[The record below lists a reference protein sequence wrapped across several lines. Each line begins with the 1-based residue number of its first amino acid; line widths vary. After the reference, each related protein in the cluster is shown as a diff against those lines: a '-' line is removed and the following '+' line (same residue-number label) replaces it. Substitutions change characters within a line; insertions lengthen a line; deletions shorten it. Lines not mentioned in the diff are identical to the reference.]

1 MTVKLL
7 ALDLDGTLVADLN
20 SISPRV
26 KTAVSMAMNH
36 GVRVVLA
43 TGREFAITRKYARQ
57 LNITTPLICYQGA
70 LIQSPQ
76 EKNPLLT
83 HTIPADLSR
92 RVIKFAREK
101 KLHLILYTA
110 HQPYTEL
117 PSPLMRQT
125 FIRAKSDFVVVNSLL
140 NTLHDDGLPLKFLFI
155 QPQEEREAVEKMLNA
170 EFGAALHITS
180 SLNIIVEGI
189 MPHVSKGD
197 ALKYLAAHFDVPL
210 SQTMAIGDHDNDI
223 SLLRTAGL
231 GVAMGNA
238 SHGAK
243 AVADVIAP
251 PLAEDGAAWAIERYV
266 LNGHHG

>member
-26 KTAVSMAMNH
+26 KNAVGAAMAR

-43 TGREFAITRKYARQ
+43 TGREFGVTRRYARQ
-57 LNITTPLICYQGA
+57 FDISTPLICYQGA

-76 EKNPLLT
+76 AKKPLAA
-83 HTIPADLSR
+83 HTIPAELSR
-92 RVIKFAREK
+92 RVIKFARAQ
-101 KLHLILYTA
+101 KLHLLLYTA
-110 HQPYTEL
+110 NASYTEL
-117 PSPLMRQT
+117 PSPLMRETFRRAQT
-125 FIRAKSDFVVVNSLL
+125 EILVVNSLL
-140 NTLHDDGLPLKFLFI
+140 NTLHSDGLPLKFLFI
-155 QPQEEREAVEKMLNA
+155 QPQSERAAVENMLNA

-189 MPHVSKGD
+189 MPHVSKGN
-197 ALKYLAAHFDVPL
+197 ALKYLAAHFGVPL

-251 PLAEDGAAWAIERYV
+251 ALAEDGAAWAIERYV